1 MRPGTKLFF
10 EISTEHI
17 IMSRFFRRF
26 NGFLTLGLKPLC
38 TLAAVHDK
46 HLLKY
51 NSFQTKKNYLKKYL
65 LLLSK
70 MYFLIVKDMT
80 G

>member
-1 MRPGTKLFF
+1 
-10 EISTEHI
+10 
-17 IMSRFFRRF
+17 MSRFFRRF

-51 NSFQTKKNYLKKYL
+51 NSFQTKKNLKYL